1 MSYSSFSNISNFK
14 STKKNIS
21 LLLGQSSH
29 CTVPPYTALYVAQHT
44 LHTMHCSVLLHTAH
58 CTLHTHISYA
68 VNHSHPTMLACIA
81 FKGHLNLRNHVKIL
95 RGFSLPLCHRSRS
108 RALPPIAIEPQINC
122 PRKQNKSTLNYQ
134 NSWASATFWVF
145 RLFPYITTFWVNMW

>member
-1 MSYSSFSNISNFK
+1 MFLYFKQSNRVFTSQCHILAFLIFLIFNLP
-14 STKKNIS
+14 KKNIS

-29 CTVPPYTALYVAQHT
+29 CTVPPYTALYAAKRT
-44 LHTMHCSVLLHTAH
+44 LHTMHCSVLHNAH
-58 CTLHTHISYA
+58 CT

-122 PRKQNKSTLNYQ
+122 PRKQNKSTLN
-134 NSWASATFWVF
+134 
-145 RLFPYITTFWVNMW
+145 

>member
-1 MSYSSFSNISNFK
+1 MSYLSFSNILDFK
-14 STKKNIS
+14 STKKKHLATPWSVIA
-21 LLLGQSSH
+21 LHSS
-29 CTVPPYTALYVAQHT
+29 T
-44 LHTMHCSVLLHTAH
+44 LHSTLCCTAHTAH
-58 CTLHTHISYA
+58 YALQCAAQRTLHTHISYA

-134 NSWASATFWVF
+134 NSF
-145 RLFPYITTFWVNMW
+145 RNLLGL